1 MGKSLDLDLL
11 EKQMEAP
18 ERKMMVIT
26 TEDVSSEESD
36 KNVQRIDLGSE
47 NSSYYDGSKLRTVN
61 NTANVSLI
69 SPSNGESMAGL
80 SMASLSDGDD
90 CSSDGVNKKLDAE
103 SEESDTDVV
112 KL

>member
-1 MGKSLDLDLL
+1 MNDERQIKIVEASPENHMSFSMKEEGKSPNAVESVRDIDVGKSLDLDLL

-47 NSSYYDGSKLRTVN
+47 NSS
-61 NTANVSLI
+61 
-69 SPSNGESMAGL
+69 
-80 SMASLSDGDD
+80 
-90 CSSDGVNKKLDAE
+90 
-103 SEESDTDVV
+103 
-112 KL
+112 